1 VVRADILTIG
11 EAMVLVRTPGP
22 LRLGGAAHLS
32 VAGAEANV
40 AIALSRLGHVAR
52 WASAAGNDETG
63 QLVLRTL
70 RAEGV
75 LTDHVV
81 RREGAPTGVMLRDV
95 APGGVARVH
104 YYRQGSAAS
113 TLSWDDVR
121 PAAERGYSGLHLTGI
136 TGALGRGPLEAITEA
151 AGHARRS
158 GAWVSLD
165 VNHRALL
172 WTRDV
177 AARALRPLLQDVT
190 VLIASEDELAV
201 VAGEREAERD
211 RVEALLRAGVE
222 EVVVKRGAAG
232 ASYYDARTT
241 FDVPALAVPVVD
253 VIGAGDAF
261 TAGYLSGRLDGLDPR
276 GRLERANTLGAA
288 AVACGGDWEGLPTRA
303 ELAHLALPSGEA
315 LR

>member
-1 VVRADILTIG
+1 MRADILTIG
-11 EAMVLVRTPGP
+11 EAMVVIRTPGQ
-22 LRLGGAAHLS
+22 LRLGGAARVS

-52 WASAAGNDETG
+52 WASAVGNDEAG
-63 QLVLRTL
+63 ELVLRTL

-113 TLSWDDVR
+113 TLSWDDVK

-136 TGALGRGPLEAITEA
+136 TGALGRGPLEAIATA

-165 VNHRALL
+165 VNHRSLL

-177 AARALRPLLQDVT
+177 AARALRPLLRYVT

-201 VAGEREAERD
+201 VADGECERD

-232 ASYYDARTT
+232 ASYHDARTT

-276 GRLERANTLGAA
+276 GLLERANTLGAS
-288 AVACGGDWEGLPTRA
+288 AVACEGDWEGLPTRA
-303 ELAHLALPSGEA
+303 ELAHLALPGGEA